1 MFQQKSVT
9 KYNFLKGTE
18 CCASLLPK
26 VLSFQQSCS
35 RDLHSWQSCGE
46 ETDLSSFR
54 TWGEGDETLTT
65 CKHLSAQTAHR
76 EHKCRPVCRAGR
88 TACSSPQSY
97 YWVQVWGH
105 SETRPGVGPL
115 LNSSLDLCI
124 WVQLSDSHLVD
135 HSAHSAQPDLTVSMR
150 SHVTVTPR
158 RISFLLPFLLHS
170 NFQLPDQVKPWTLFY
185 FHPCS
190 FRSPAFYASHL
201 LVIKYSHSLFSES
214 PFHSNFVFWDS
225 LM

>member
-115 LNSSLDLCI
+115 LNSSLTSVSEFSWVTATWLTTLLIQPSPI
-124 WVQLSDSHLVD
+124 WLS
-135 HSAHSAQPDLTVSMR
+135 AWG
-150 SHVTVTPR
+150 VT
-158 RISFLLPFLLHS
+158 SLSLLGE
-170 NFQLPDQVKPWTLFY
+170 
-185 FHPCS
+185 
-190 FRSPAFYASHL
+190 SPSCF
-201 LVIKYSHSLFSES
+201 LFSCISISSYWTKLNPELYS
-214 PFHSNFVFWDS
+214 TFILVLSVRLHFMPHTY
-225 LM
+225 